1 MKKVIIGSCIV
12 LSCALLEVSAFAFLL
27 AIGGFIIFIQGAF
40 EYWSKVIKEIEQN
53 EINLKR
59 KK

>member
-12 LSCALLEVSAFAFLL
+12 LTCAFLDVSTFTFLL
-27 AIGGFIIFIQGAF
+27 AIGGFIIFIQGSF
-40 EYWSKVIKEIEQN
+40 EYWSKVIAKIEKN